1 MSVRLGV
8 LLWLW
13 LSLYP
18 APAAAVPLWSVSG
31 TAASEPGEV
40 LLLGSVHLLRA
51 EDLPLPEAI
60 AMAYGR
66 AERVVMEL
74 HPDELSQD
82 AAQAAFTR
90 LGVMNGERSTRALL
104 SEEEWRTAEQLA
116 SAAGV
121 SLRSVGRLEP
131 WFAALALYNGRL
143 AAAGYDAALGVDQ
156 QVADWARRDNRPTAG
171 LETLEEQLL
180 LFKELDADAQRRL
193 LMNTLEELATVAAD
207 TAGLVA
213 TWREGD
219 MAALEAQL
227 ERDFAGYEPVRERL
241 VEGRNRAWVA
251 EIEALLEEPGTSLVV
266 VGALHLVGPE
276 GLPALLESRGHVVR
290 RTEGR

>member
-1 MSVRLGV
+1 MNVRLG
-8 LLWLW
+8 LLLG
-13 LSLYP
+13 LTLCS

-31 TAASEPGEV
+31 AAASEPGEV

-60 AMAYGR
+60 AKAYER

-74 HPDELSQD
+74 HPDELSGD
-82 AAQAAFTR
+82 AAQDAFTR
-90 LGVMNGERSTRALL
+90 LGVVNGERSTRALL
-104 SEEEWRTAEQLA
+104 SEEEWQAAEKLA

-121 SLRSVGRLEP
+121 NLRSVGRLEP
-131 WFAALALYNGRL
+131 WFAALALYNDRL

-193 LMNTLEELATVAAD
+193 LMNTLEELATVATD
-207 TAGLVA
+207 TAELVA

-219 MAALEAQL
+219 MVALEAQL

-241 VEGRNRAWVA
+241 VEGRNRAWLA
-251 EIEALLEEPGTSLVV
+251 EIEALLNEPGTSLVV